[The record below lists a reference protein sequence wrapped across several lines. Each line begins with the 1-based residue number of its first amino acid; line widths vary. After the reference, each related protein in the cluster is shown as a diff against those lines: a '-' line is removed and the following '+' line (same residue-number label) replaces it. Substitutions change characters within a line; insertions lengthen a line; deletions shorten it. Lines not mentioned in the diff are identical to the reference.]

1 MSIVVADT
9 AGFCFGVNRAV
20 NMVNKLLAAG
30 KKVYTLGPIIHN
42 KQMVDELASQG
53 VEIAEKPEDV
63 TNGATLVIRSHGVPL
78 DVIDRIN
85 LLKLDYAN
93 ATCPFVSKIHK
104 IVNEASKKGKRVLIA
119 GDENHPE
126 VEGIRGNCI
135 SESYVFKNLDEL
147 KKLVKSNNFDNNMDT
162 IIVAQ
167 TTFSV
172 EEWQNCLNFFKK
184 VCTNATIFDTIC
196 NATSDRQKEA
206 EKLSKSSDLMIVIGG
221 RHSSNTVKLKDI
233 CEKNC
238 KTFLIE
244 TADELPLNALK
255 EASCI
260 GVTAGASTPAII
272 IKEVLKTMSDVL
284 DNNEVNEED
293 NNENFEEMLEESLKN
308 LNTDDKVHGVVVGIS
323 PNEVYVDVGR
333 KQAGFIPANELSSD
347 PNAKI
352 EDLVKV
358 GDEMDLLIMRVNDQE
373 GTIMLSKKRLDA
385 IKGWEKIVEAHEKG
399 EKVRGTVLNVV
410 RGGII
415 AVTSDGL
422 RVFIPASQATDNR
435 NEPLENL
442 LKKEVEFK
450 IIEVNKSRRRAV
462 ASIRAVLKD
471 KKNELAQKFWET
483 AEVGAHYKG
492 TVRSL
497 TSYGAFVDIGGIDG
511 MIHISELSWS
521 RIKHP
526 SDVVKVGDIVDVYIK
541 DLDKE
546 HNKISLGYKR
556 EEDNPWVILKRDY
569 PVGTIIDTEI
579 VGLTSFGAFA
589 KILPGIDGLIHIS
602 QIADKRVEKPQDE
615 LKIGQKVKAVITDID
630 FDKKRI
636 SLSMRKLLEK
646 KEDSASSEE

>member
-284 DNNEVNEED
+284 NSNEVNEED

-385 IKGWEKIVEAHEKG
+385 IKGWEKIVEANEKG
-399 EKVRGTVLNVV
+399 EKVKGTVLNVV
-410 RGGII
+410 RGGLI

-422 RVFIPASQATDNR
+422 RVFIPAS
-435 NEPLENL
+435 
-442 LKKEVEFK
+442 
-450 IIEVNKSRRRAV
+450 RAV

-471 KKNELAQKFWET
+471 KKNELTQKFWET

>member
-1 MSIVVADT
+1 MNIIVADT

-119 GDENHPE
+119 GDGNHPE

-172 EEWQNCLNFFKK
+172 EEWQNCLNFLKK

-284 DNNEVNEED
+284 NSNEVNEED

-385 IKGWEKIVEAHEKG
+385 IKGWEKIVEANEKG
-399 EKVRGTVLNVV
+399 EKVKGTVLNVV
-410 RGGII
+410 RGGLI
-415 AVTSDGL
+415 AVTNDGL

-471 KKNELAQKFWET
+471 KKNELTQKFWET

>member
-85 LLKLDYAN
+85 LLKLDYAD

-284 DNNEVNEED
+284 DSNEVNEED

-385 IKGWEKIVEAHEKG
+385 IKGWEKIVEANEKG
-399 EKVRGTVLNVV
+399 EKVKGTVLNVV
-410 RGGII
+410 RGGLI

-471 KKNELAQKFWET
+471 KKNELTQKFWET

-546 HNKISLGYKR
+546 HNKISLGYKK

>member
-1 MSIVVADT
+1 MNIIVADT

-20 NMVNKLLAAG
+20 NIVNKLLAAG

-119 GDENHPE
+119 GDGNHPE

-147 KKLVKSNNFDNNMDT
+147 KKLVKGNNFDNNMDT

-172 EEWQNCLNFFKK
+172 EEWQNCLNFLKK

-284 DNNEVNEED
+284 NSNEVNEED

-333 KQAGFIPANELSSD
+333 KQAGFIPVNELSSD

-385 IKGWEKIVEAHEKG
+385 IKGWEKIVEANEKG
-399 EKVRGTVLNVV
+399 EKVKGTVLNVV
-410 RGGII
+410 RGGLI
-415 AVTSDGL
+415 AVTNDGL

>member
-284 DNNEVNEED
+284 NSNEVNEED
-293 NNENFEEMLEESLKN
+293 SNENFEEMLEESLKN

-385 IKGWEKIVEAHEKG
+385 IKGWEKIVEANEKG
-399 EKVRGTVLNVV
+399 EKVKGTVLNVV
-410 RGGII
+410 RGGLI

-471 KKNELAQKFWET
+471 KKNELTQKFWET
-483 AEVGAHYKG
+483 AKVGAHYKG

-546 HNKISLGYKR
+546 HNKISLGYKK

>member
-85 LLKLDYAN
+85 LLKLDYAD

-284 DNNEVNEED
+284 DSNEVNEED

-385 IKGWEKIVEAHEKG
+385 IKGWEKIVEANEKG
-399 EKVRGTVLNVV
+399 EKVKGTVLNVV
-410 RGGII
+410 RGGLI

-646 KEDSASSEE
+646 KEDSVSSEE